1 MSPTWKVRTLRASA
15 GAGLLA
21 TLAALA
27 ALAGCASSTPDYDAR
42 FGQAVRQLRQ
52 AQVIDPQAGENTD
65 TVRGLDGNAAREA
78 MQRYRNSFREPPPV
92 VNVINI
98 GGSAGAASR

>member
-1 MSPTWKVRTLRASA
+1 MTPICKARLQRAAA

-21 TLAALA
+21 L
-27 ALAGCASSTPDYDAR
+27 LAGCASTTPEYDAR
-42 FGQAVRQLRQ
+42 FGESVRQLRE
-52 AQVIDPQAGENTD
+52 AQVIDRQAGENVD
-65 TVRGLDGNAAREA
+65 AVLGLDGNAAREA

-92 VNVINI
+92 VNVIQI